1 MTMFYYLFL
10 LCLLINFVS
19 TEEQNQCFQ
28 LNNKLAKSNIHLNLP
43 PTNSLGLRLC
53 QGLISNQC
61 CPQIYEDHIQNTTA
75 IELYQLFELYTIN
88 IYETLIRLTNDLNHT
103 YVNLIEISRNETH
116 LVLQRGYN
124 KLYQSYRLS
133 IDKFFTNLLT
143 LTSRTYEHDL
153 KIYIDQLFRN
163 ILHIS
168 LTLNNNQTI
177 LPTYFSCLW
186 KNHPFGTNPNLIT
199 NQLEIHLGKI
209 FQLNDLFKLS
219 HELVQILSTVS
230 PIDHFSSG
238 YH

>member
-1 MTMFYYLFL
+1 MFYYLFL
-10 LCLLINFVS
+10 LYCLLIHIIS
-19 TEEQNQCFQ
+19 SEKQNQCYQ
-28 LNNKLAKSNIHLNLP
+28 LNSKLAKSNFHFNLP
-43 PTNSLGLRLC
+43 QINSLGLRLC

-61 CPQIYEDHIQNTTA
+61 CPQIYEDQIQNITA

-88 IYETLIRLTNDLNHT
+88 LYESLIRITNDLNHT
-103 YVNLIEISRNETH
+103 YINLIENSRNETH
-116 LVLQRGYN
+116 LVLQRGYH

-153 KIYIDQLFRN
+153 KYSIDQLFRN

-177 LPTYFSCLW
+177 LPNYFSCLW

-209 FQLNDLFKLS
+209 FQLNDLIKLS
-219 HELVQILSTVS
+219 HELVQVLSTVS
-230 PIDHFSSG
+230 VS
-238 YH
+238 